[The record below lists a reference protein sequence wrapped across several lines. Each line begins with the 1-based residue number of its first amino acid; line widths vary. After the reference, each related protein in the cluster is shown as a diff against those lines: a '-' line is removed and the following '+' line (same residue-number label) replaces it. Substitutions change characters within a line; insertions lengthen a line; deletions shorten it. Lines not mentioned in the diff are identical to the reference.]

1 MGMEPMNDTTTH
13 APPAPR
19 REGTLMG
26 SKRNRKRLVAT
37 IVAIASV
44 AGGAVAAHAATFS
57 QSLSLDPTIDR
68 PSVWPSIPMTPC
80 AGNPCA
86 IDLYAASSNVDVK
99 HDGVTESVP
108 FLGFGVN
115 TPTVSLA
122 GGDTSTMKVPVGTTL
137 NITLHEGALNPIDLS
152 VPGLKAA
159 NVSPIAGGFKVI
171 ADKVGTFVFQP
182 GKNPDAPRQIARGLV
197 GVLIVTPLEAAV
209 NCGNCAYADRPPA
222 NDEVIVAT
230 TDLDLAFAT
239 NSPDFAKMGMG
250 YFGQSM
256 NPDGSPRQVYH
267 LVNGKSFPDTD
278 VIDVQPGDKLLVRYV
293 NAGVTDK
300 SMGLLGLRQTLVARN
315 ASEYKDPQTFIAPLV
330 GPGETADVF
339 IDIPD
344 VPNVQFYSLSD
355 QGRQMNHGTS
365 SGFGGA
371 LVFVKVWPLAA
382 GFSPLPVENVP
393 VGPSPAVVPAGPTQE
408 GSTGAVS
415 PLTPGAPDP
424 GTAGQEGTPASS
436 QGSPSGTSHEASPA
450 QGTTGP

>member
-1 MGMEPMNDTTTH
+1 
-13 APPAPR
+13 
-19 REGTLMG
+19 MG
-26 SKRNRKRLVAT
+26 SKRNRKRLVAA

-44 AGGAVAAHAATFS
+44 TGGAVAAHAATFS

-68 PSVWPSIPMTPC
+68 PSVWPSIPMTCTSSPC
-80 AGNPCA
+80 SV
-86 IDLYAASSNVDVK
+86 DLYAASGNVDVK
-99 HDGVTESVP
+99 HDGATESVP

-122 GGDTSTMKVPVGTTL
+122 GGDTSTIKVPVGTTL
-137 NITLHEGALNPIDLS
+137 DITLHQGALNPIDLS
-152 VPGLKAA
+152 VPGLKAG
-159 NVSPIAGGFKVI
+159 NVSPTAGGFTVI

-209 NCGNCAYADRPPA
+209 NCANCAYADRPTA
-222 NDEVIVAT
+222 SDEVIVAT

-239 NSPDFAKMGMG
+239 DSPDFAQMGMG

-365 SGFGGA
+365 FGFGGA
-371 LVFVKVWPLAA
+371 LVFIKVWPLDA
-382 GFSPLPVENVP
+382 GFAPLPIENIP
-393 VGPSPAVVPAGPTQE
+393 VGPSPAEVVAPTQE
-408 GSTGAVS
+408 GQGGPGSPPTNGAAD
-415 PLTPGAPDP
+415 PAGA
-424 GTAGQEGTPASS
+424 AQEGTPVTPQSPPPAGS
-436 QGSPSGTSHEASPA
+436 QGSPSGNSPEGSPA